1 MAGLIQSLDPELGPR
16 VHRLWASWFLG
27 ETRFSPESVS
37 QADVFSLLRTLLLS
51 GSPSPPSLLFPP
63 GALKSGR
70 SCSRRAQLCRV
81 AEMLVGR
88 LRVTLLAGAAAPQS
102 CRGAAAGAR
111 VGGRSHARTPGSFP
125 RSKLAACFPAVGQQM
140 ADSSQ
145 KCEDGPAGSRS
156 TAPENYC

>member
-16 VHRLWASWFLG
+16 VHRLWASWFFG
-27 ETRFSPESVS
+27 KTGFSPESVS

-51 GSPSPPSLLFPP
+51 GSPSPPFLLFPP

-88 LRVTLLAGAAAPQS
+88 LRITLLTGAAVFQS

-111 VGGRSHARTPGSFP
+111 VGGRSARSVLLPG
-125 RSKLAACFPAVGQQM
+125 
-140 ADSSQ
+140 ADSRLLPQVKAS
-145 KCEDGPAGSRS
+145 CLFSCRWPADGRLFPKMRGRSRGFQV
-156 TAPENYC
+156 